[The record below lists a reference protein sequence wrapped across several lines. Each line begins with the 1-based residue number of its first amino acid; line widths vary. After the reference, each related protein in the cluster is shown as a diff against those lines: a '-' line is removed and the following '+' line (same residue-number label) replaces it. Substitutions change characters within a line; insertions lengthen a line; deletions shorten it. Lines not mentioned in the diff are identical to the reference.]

1 MVNYALELQTVQA
14 SAFRIL
20 VEALK
25 EILTDANF
33 EFDESGMKIVAM
45 IHRTPSWFTCVS
57 TPIILKH
64 SSVTEANWF

>member
-1 MVNYALELQTVQA
+1 MVEYVLELQTVQA

-45 IHRTPSWFTCVS
+45 D
-57 TPIILKH
+57 
-64 SSVTEANWF
+64 SSHKPPPPTATKI